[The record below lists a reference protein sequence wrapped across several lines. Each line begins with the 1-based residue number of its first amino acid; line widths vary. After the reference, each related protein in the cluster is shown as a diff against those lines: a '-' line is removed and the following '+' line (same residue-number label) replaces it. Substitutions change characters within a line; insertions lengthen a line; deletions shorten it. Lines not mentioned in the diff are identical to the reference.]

1 MLHLLRRRHAEH
13 TSASI
18 EVKLLLP
25 KLSTSMTGLT
35 APAARE
41 IEPVKWLSFSMSADS
56 DVQLLIPGA
65 SVPLSLLWLRESC
78 IIPLK

>member
-1 MLHLLRRRHAEH
+1 
-13 TSASI
+13 
-18 EVKLLLP
+18 
-25 KLSTSMTGLT
+25 MTGLT

-41 IEPVKWLSFSMSADS
+41 IEPVKWLPFSMSADS